1 MSKLMVIPNKKEDIN
16 IILNKEYR
24 GYYTRSK
31 RFIYI

>member
-16 IILNKEYR
+16 IILNKDIE
-24 GYYTRSK
+24 GTRSK